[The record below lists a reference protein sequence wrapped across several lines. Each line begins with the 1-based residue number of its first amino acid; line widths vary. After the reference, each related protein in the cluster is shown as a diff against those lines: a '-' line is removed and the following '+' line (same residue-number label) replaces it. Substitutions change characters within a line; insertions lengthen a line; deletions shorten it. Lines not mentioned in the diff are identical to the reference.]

1 MNQLYVDLI
10 EKAMQNGPRRRF
22 DFISKRD
29 FLEAVRKQ
37 TVLLLISPYSIVSF
51 RSKPWVNHQKLL
63 LNQFQQ
69 VQQLPVLQIPLFF
82 LLMNMLKQS

>member
-37 TVLLLISPYSIVSF
+37 NN
-51 RSKPWVNHQKLL
+51 K
-63 LNQFQQ
+63 
-69 VQQLPVLQIPLFF
+69 LFF
-82 LLMNMLKQS
+82 Y